1 MVSAVA
7 RVGNL
12 CTRLSPVAQA
22 CPERSRRVGNL
33 CIRLLL
39 ISLLVLA
46 VPVSGSAS
54 ALKYPVGQVG
64 NLPDR
69 PSVRI
74 KDIARVQGERG
85 NQLVGY
91 GLIVGLEGT
100 GDSAQVAFTNQAV
113 RNLVTRFGNR
123 PDTGAQM
130 KTKNVATVMLTA
142 DLPPFAKP
150 GDRVDVVV
158 SSLGD
163 ARSLQGGVLLQAP
176 MQGADGSVYAVAQG
190 SVSLGGFAAAGA
202 GAQVTKNHPT
212 VGRIPGGA
220 LVETAPPAD
229 APGAT
234 SLSLSLS
241 QPDSATAVAI
251 ARAINQR
258 AYDSDGASALTAGA
272 GGKLLP
278 NPQKAH
284 ESDGASALRPAAQ
297 PTAPLKYRS
306 NEAVASAA
314 DSGTVVVQIPEAYRG
329 RQTEF
334 LALIGDLT
342 VVVDSPARVVIN
354 ERTGTVVV
362 GGPVTISPVA
372 VAHGSLTVEIT
383 TTAAVSQPPALSQG
397 QTVAT
402 PQTQISANE
411 PEAAL
416 SPIRAAT
423 VDDLV
428 RALNALHATPR
439 DLIAILQAIKQAGAL
454 NAALEVL

>member
-1 MVSAVA
+1 MALV
-7 RVGNL
+7 
-12 CTRLSPVAQA
+12 SPVRA
-22 CPERSRRVGNL
+22 
-33 CIRLLL
+33 LLTCA
-39 ISLLVLA
+39 VLA
-46 VPVSGSAS
+46 ALAAPLLGGS
-54 ALKYPVGQVG
+54 PG
-64 NLPDR
+64 
-69 PSVRI
+69 VRI
-74 KDIARVQGERG
+74 KDIARVQSERS

-91 GLIVGLEGT
+91 GLVVGLEGT

-123 PDTGAQM
+123 PDAGAQM

-163 ARSLQGGVLLQAP
+163 ARSLQGGILLQAP
-176 MQGADGSVYAVAQG
+176 LQGADGSVYAVAQG

-220 LVETAPPAD
+220 LVEAPPPAD

-258 AYDSDGASALTAGA
+258 VYNSDG
-272 GGKLLP
+272 P
-278 NPQKAH
+278 
-284 ESDGASALRPAAQ
+284 SALRPAAQ
-297 PTAPLKYRS
+297 PTAPLKNRS
-306 NEAVASAA
+306 SENLPVEIVAAA
-314 DSGTVVVQIPEAYRG
+314 SDSGTVVVPIPEAYRD
-329 RQTEF
+329 RHTEF

-342 VVVDSPARVVIN
+342 VAVDSPARVVIN

-397 QTVAT
+397 QTAAT
-402 PQTQISANE
+402 PQTQISASE
-411 PEAAL
+411 PKAVL

-428 RALNALHATPR
+428 QALNALHATPR

-454 NAALEVL
+454 NAELEVL

>member
-1 MVSAVA
+1 MALV
-7 RVGNL
+7 
-12 CTRLSPVAQA
+12 SPVRA
-22 CPERSRRVGNL
+22 
-33 CIRLLL
+33 LLTCAAL
-39 ISLLVLA
+39 AALAAPLLG
-46 VPVSGSAS
+46 GS
-54 ALKYPVGQVG
+54 PG
-64 NLPDR
+64 
-69 PSVRI
+69 VRI
-74 KDIARVQGERG
+74 KDIARVQSERS

-91 GLIVGLEGT
+91 GLVVGLEGT

-123 PDTGAQM
+123 PDAGAQM

-150 GDRVDVVV
+150 GDRVDAVV

-163 ARSLQGGVLLQAP
+163 ARSLQGGILLQAP
-176 MQGADGSVYAVAQG
+176 LQGADGSIYAVAQG

-220 LVETAPPAD
+220 LVEAAPPAD

-234 SLSLSLS
+234 SLSLGLS

-251 ARAINQR
+251 AHAIGRAIP
-258 AYDSDGASALTAGA
+258 GAAAA
-272 GGKLLP
+272 
-278 NPQKAH
+278 
-284 ESDGASALRPAAQ
+284 AS
-297 PTAPLKYRS
+297 
-306 NEAVASAA
+306 
-314 DSGTVVVQIPEAYRG
+314 DSGTVVVPIPEAYRD
-329 RQTEF
+329 RHTEF

-342 VVVDSPARVVIN
+342 VAVDSPARVVIN

-372 VAHGSLTVEIT
+372 VAHGTLTVEIT

-402 PQTQISANE
+402 PQTQISASE
-411 PEAAL
+411 PKAAL

-428 RALNALHATPR
+428 QALNALHATPR

-454 NAALEVL
+454 NAELEVL

>member
-1 MVSAVA
+1 M
-7 RVGNL
+7 RV
-12 CTRLSPVAQA
+12 
-22 CPERSRRVGNL
+22 
-33 CIRLLL
+33 LLTCA
-39 ISLLVLA
+39 VLA
-46 VPVSGSAS
+46 ALAAPLPGGS
-54 ALKYPVGQVG
+54 PG
-64 NLPDR
+64 
-69 PSVRI
+69 VRI
-74 KDIARVQGERG
+74 KDIARVQSERS

-91 GLIVGLEGT
+91 GLVVGLEGT

-123 PDTGAQM
+123 PDAGAQM

-163 ARSLQGGVLLQAP
+163 ARSLQGGILLQAP
-176 MQGADGSVYAVAQG
+176 LQGADGSVYAVAQG

-220 LVETAPPAD
+220 LVEAPPPAD

-258 AYDSDGASALTAGA
+258 VYNSDGASV
-272 GGKLLP
+272 
-278 NPQKAH
+278 
-284 ESDGASALRPAAQ
+284 LRPAAQ
-297 PTAPLKYRS
+297 PTAPLKNRS
-306 NEAVASAA
+306 SENLPVEIVAAA
-314 DSGTVVVQIPEAYRG
+314 SDSGTVVVPIPEAYRD
-329 RQTEF
+329 RHTEF

-342 VVVDSPARVVIN
+342 VAVDSPARVVIN

-402 PQTQISANE
+402 PQAQISASE
-411 PEAAL
+411 PKAVL

-428 RALNALHATPR
+428 QALNALHATPR

-454 NAALEVL
+454 NAELDVL

>member
-1 MVSAVA
+1 MAV
-7 RVGNL
+7 V
-12 CTRLSPVAQA
+12 SPVAQA

-33 CIRLLL
+33 CTKLLFLAL
-39 ISLLVLA
+39 IALA
-46 VPVSGSAS
+46 APVFAQ
-54 ALKYPVGQVG
+54 PGQVA
-64 NLPDR
+64 NLPH
-69 PSVRI
+69 VRI
-74 KDIARVQGERG
+74 KDIARVQGERT

-91 GLIVGLEGT
+91 GLVVGLEGT

-123 PDTGAQM
+123 PDASAQM
-130 KTKNVATVMLTA
+130 KTKNVAAAMLTA

-163 ARSLQGGVLLQAP
+163 ARSLQGGIVLQAP
-176 MQGADGSVYAVAQG
+176 LQGADGNVYAVAQG

-220 LVETAPPAD
+220 LVEAAPPAD

-234 SLSLSLS
+234 SLTLILS
-241 QPDSATAVAI
+241 QPDSATAVGI

-258 AYDSDGASALTAGA
+258 ISESDRTWALTAGA
-272 GGKLLP
+272 GGKLPSAALRTGLP
-278 NPQKAH
+278 NPQA
-284 ESDGASALRPAAQ
+284 
-297 PTAPLKYRS
+297 TA
-306 NEAVASAA
+306 AVAS
-314 DSGTVVVQIPEAYRG
+314 DSGTVLVPIPEAYRG

-342 VVVDSPARVVIN
+342 VAVDSPARVVIN

-372 VAHGSLTVEIT
+372 VAHGGLTVEIT

-397 QTVAT
+397 QTVAA
-402 PQTQISANE
+402 PQTQITASE
-411 PEAAL
+411 PKAAL

-439 DLIAILQAIKQAGAL
+439 DLIAVLQAIKQAGAL
-454 NAALEVL
+454 NAELELL